1 MRSLSLAINILTGK
15 KGGSFEPPRTPPVY
29 GPAQCQDFLS
39 RGGHVQCTNLAC
51 SMKFKVQVN
60 VVHVLISN
68 VKTVLVV

>member
-1 MRSLSLAINILTGK
+1 MDSNYERS
-15 KGGSFEPPRTPPVY
+15 EPLLPPTSV
-29 GPAQCQDFLS
+29 PAFPLFNLWCQDFLS
-39 RGGHVQCTNLAC
+39 RGGHVQCANLAC